1 MSASELRDPVPV
13 RRLTFDW
20 TDVDPDGW
28 HTPLPEF
35 GAAANALSLLFPHG
49 EAYVISVVRAAL
61 AELEDPDPALVDSV
75 RSWAEQEAAHLR
87 AHKQFNDS
95 LTAVSRMARVLD
107 RAGKRMFS
115 MLKGRSAAFG
125 LAYAAA
131 FEVIAFCSARWAEEG
146 LRSYFGGAEERAASL
161 FLWHLAEEIEHK
173 GIPHDVLVRH
183 ERARM
188 KYRYALP
195 AAFVTLI
202 GFTVVGG
209 LLMFMRK
216 PHALNPMRWARL
228 IGWGISY
235 AFVVMPVAAQSLSAS
250 FHPSQLVDPPWMA
263 QWLSEFDSETK
274 TLPLWTDAGL
284 GAKAASTVDVTKAA
298 A

>member
-1 MSASELRDPVPV
+1 MAAPELHRPVPI

-20 TDVDPDGW
+20 DGVDPDGW
-28 HTPLPEF
+28 HAPLPEF

-61 AELEDPDPALVDSV
+61 GELDDPDPALVASV
-75 RSWAEQEAAHLR
+75 QAWAEQEAAHLR
-87 AHKQFNDS
+87 AHRQFNAS
-95 LTAVSRMARVLD
+95 LTKVSKMARFLD
-107 RAGKRMFS
+107 RVGKKMFA
-115 MLKGRSAAFG
+115 MLKGRSPAFG

-131 FEVIAFCSARWAEEG
+131 FEVIAFCSARWAEAG

-173 GIPHDVLVRH
+173 GIPHDVLMQH
-183 ERARM
+183 QSARK

-209 LLMFMRK
+209 LAMFMRK
-216 PHALNPMRWARL
+216 PHALNPLRWSRL
-228 IGWGISY
+228 VGWGFSY
-235 AFVVMPVAAQSLSAS
+235 AFVVMPVAAASLSAS

-263 QWLSEFDSETK
+263 QWLSEFDATTQ

-284 GAKAASTVDVTKAA
+284 GADAASTAKATKAA

>member
-1 MSASELRDPVPV
+1 MSASELRSAVPV

-20 TDVDPDGW
+20 DGVDPDGW

-61 AELEDPDPALVDSV
+61 AELDDPDPELVASV
-75 RSWAEQEAAHLR
+75 QSWAEQEAAHLR
-87 AHKQFNDS
+87 AHKQFNES
-95 LTAVSRMARVLD
+95 LTKVSKMARFLD

-115 MLKGRSAAFG
+115 VMKDRSAAFG

-131 FEVIAFCSARWAEEG
+131 FEVIAFCSARWAEAG

-183 ERARM
+183 SAARK

-216 PHALNPMRWARL
+216 PHALNPVRWARL
-228 IGWGISY
+228 IGWGFSY
-235 AFVVMPVAAQSLSAS
+235 AFVVMPVAGASLSSS
-250 FHPSQLVDPPWMA
+250 FHPSELVDPPWMA
-263 QWLSEFDSETK
+263 QWLSEFDPETQ

-284 GAKAASTVDVTKAA
+284 GTRAASTSQAMRAA